1 MHQNNYKRIVKLA
14 IPVILANAS
23 VPLLGLA
30 DTAAIGQTGAAADL
44 GAIALASLIF
54 NFVYWGFGFLR
65 MGTTGF
71 ISQALG
77 ANDKNEVDAV
87 FFRAVLLGLI
97 IGLVLI
103 ILQKGIGELAIHLL
117 NGSTEIKSLV
127 RDYFYIRIWGAPATL
142 ITFTLLGTLIG
153 GGWTKQLLLLQL
165 FLNGL
170 NVLLNLLCVLV
181 FEMGVKGIALG
192 TLLAEWST
200 LCFGLYMVLRQLGIH
215 QVKERIGILWQQIM
229 DRAKLIS
236 MVRVNSDIMIRTL
249 ALLSGFA
256 WFANQGA
263 AFGDTTLAANHV
275 LLQFVSLSAFFLD
288 GYAHVAEMLTG
299 KAFGARDIRTFSR
312 EVRDSSRI
320 AGITALCLAL
330 IIYSLGAPL
339 VALLTQDLE
348 VQRVASQHVIYAAIY
363 IALSFGAFQLD
374 GVFIGIT
381 KSRQMRNATLASLLV
396 FLLLANVLSPIWGN
410 AGLWI
415 SFIAYV
421 VARALF
427 LWYYYVEIRKE
438 LHTAAP
444 SRG

>member
-381 KSRQMRNATLASLLV
+381 KSKQMRNATLASLLV
-396 FLLLANVLSPIWGN
+396 FLLLANGLSPIWGN

>member
-299 KAFGARDIRTFSR
+299 KAFGARDVRTFSR

-339 VALLTQDLE
+339 VALLTQDVG

-381 KSRQMRNATLASLLV
+381 KSKQMRNATLASLLV
-396 FLLLANVLSPIWGN
+396 FLLLANGLSPIWGN

-427 LWYYYVEIRKE
+427 LGYYYVKIKKA
-438 LHTAAP
+438 LQAAP